1 MTSLSDENLIPLLD
15 TILDEMNL
23 YLSLFIFIFGI
34 VGNILNCLVLSQR
47 ILRSNPCALYF
58 LSSSIVNLISIVF
71 GLTTRIM
78 ASWHLDPTHTNDWI
92 CKFRVYIVF
101 TSRSMSIWLIMLAT
115 VDRWLLS
122 SRKGSRRNLSN
133 LKIAKLGICT
143 SFVLS
148 NWFYIHMI
156 YCYEA
161 NILDAP
167 LKCYGKNTA
176 CRLVTDLVYG
186 LLTILIPSIVMMSF
200 SIMII
205 SNIHHLRGRIKR
217 VTILSIRGSLQRRQM
232 RLRSADHHLLRMLLI
247 EVLLLVIF
255 CLPQALHKFYI
266 TFKPINSNNNRL
278 VALNHFLYNFDVLL
292 AFMVNGM
299 PFYLYTLAGKTIFR
313 RVLLELLRMFRRK
326 IKLQ

>member
-1 MTSLSDENLIPLLD
+1 
-15 TILDEMNL
+15 
-23 YLSLFIFIFGI
+23 
-34 VGNILNCLVLSQR
+34 
-47 ILRSNPCALYF
+47 
-58 LSSSIVNLISIVF
+58 
-71 GLTTRIM
+71 
-78 ASWHLDPTHTNDWI
+78 
-92 CKFRVYIVF
+92 
-101 TSRSMSIWLIMLAT
+101 
-115 VDRWLLS
+115 
-122 SRKGSRRNLSN
+122 
-133 LKIAKLGICT
+133 
-143 SFVLS
+143 
-148 NWFYIHMI
+148 
-156 YCYEA
+156 
-161 NILDAP
+161 
-167 LKCYGKNTA
+167 
-176 CRLVTDLVYG
+176 
-186 LLTILIPSIVMMSF
+186 
-200 SIMII
+200 IMII